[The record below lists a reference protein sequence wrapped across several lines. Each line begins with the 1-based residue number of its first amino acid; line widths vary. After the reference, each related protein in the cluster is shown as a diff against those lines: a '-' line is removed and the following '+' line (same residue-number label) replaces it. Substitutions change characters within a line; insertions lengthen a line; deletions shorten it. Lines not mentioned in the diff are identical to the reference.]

1 MVVGVSRD
9 IRIEFTDQPK
19 RWSPEGNLSGCGP
32 MPSCIALSNERTTF
46 TFAQEVR
53 HMDRSQFPEFSGIP
67 AEGIAFLKELAGNNN
82 RGWFE
87 ANRQRYES
95 DVRRPAL
102 SLVATLGK
110 RLAAAYPPTTYST
123 SGNGGSLMRIN
134 RDVRFSADKRPY
146 KTQIAMMFVP
156 EGRSKMGAP
165 GFGVQITT
173 EKVELVAGQFAFDP
187 VQLEAYRRAVLDGA
201 AGPALEAAAARV
213 SEAGDYPVEGRQ
225 LKRVP
230 RGFDADHPR
239 AEWLLYKGLH
249 VFAPAISLAVSAT
262 PDLVDAVMGHF
273 EKMAP
278 IWWWLMRH
286 VEGDPR
292 AGG

>member
-1 MVVGVSRD
+1 MAVSKLPD
-9 IRIEFTDQPK
+9 
-19 RWSPEGNLSGCGP
+19 
-32 MPSCIALSNERTTF
+32 
-46 TFAQEVR
+46 
-53 HMDRSQFPEFSGIP
+53 FSGIP
-67 AEGIAFLKELAGNNN
+67 PAGISFLRELAGNNN

-87 ANRQRYES
+87 ANRRRYER
-95 DVRRPAL
+95 DVRGPAL
-102 SLVATLGK
+102 SLVATLGE
-110 RLAAAYPPTTYST
+110 RLAAEYPPTAYST

-134 RDVRFSADKRPY
+134 RDVRFSADKSPY

-156 EGRSKMGAP
+156 EGRGKMGAP

-201 AGPALEAAAARV
+201 AGPALEAAAVQV
-213 SEAGDYPVEGRQ
+213 SEAGDYPVGGRQ

-230 RGFDADHPR
+230 RGYDADHPR

-249 VFAPAISLAVSAT
+249 VFAPAISLEVAAT
-262 PDLVDAVMGHF
+262 PGLVDVVMGHLA
-273 EKMAP
+273 KMAP
-278 IWWWLMRH
+278 IWLWLMRH
-286 VEGDPR
+286 VAGDPR